1 LKIIFVFMNSDSKS
15 ALDFSEIARYR
26 LRNQQISDSGFKTVQ
41 ELVAWMGAIQAQDV
55 SMAKWAIGIRL
66 PESTE
71 KRIDSAIDIGEVIRT
86 HLLRPTWHFV
96 SCNDIYWML
105 ELSANQIKASM
116 KSRDKE
122 LELSEVVYKKSYS
135 VLEKAFSTIK
145 NLSREDLVK
154 ELSRA
159 KIPTNENRAAHILM
173 RAELD
178 GLICSGS
185 IKNSKQTY
193 ALLRE
198 RVPVM
203 RRLKHEESLAQLAQ
217 NYFKSHGPATIQ
229 DFTWWSGLPAS
240 QARFALELIKAFF
253 YHEKIGDNQY
263 WFPDLKYDQMPDRSH
278 VYLMP
283 AYDEFII
290 SYKDRTSSLI
300 VEDHKKTVSTN
311 GIFRP
316 IIVIDGKVEGI
327 WKRTIQKD
335 KMVLETRFFR
345 KPDKKIKS
353 CVDEAILSYSK
364 FLKNEKEIIHKYDH
378 KD

>member
-1 LKIIFVFMNSDSKS
+1 MNSDNKS
-15 ALDFSEIARYR
+15 AINFSEIARYR
-26 LRNQQISDSGFKTVQ
+26 LRNQQIAQSGFKTAKQ
-41 ELVAWMGAIQAQDV
+41 LVAWMGAIQAQDV

-71 KRIDSAIDIGEVIRT
+71 KIIDSAIDTGEVIRT

-135 VLEKAFSTIK
+135 VLEKSFSTIK
-145 NLSREDLVK
+145 NLSREDLVT

-159 KIPTNENRAAHILM
+159 KIPTNENRASHILM

-193 ALLRE
+193 ALLQE
-198 RVPVM
+198 KVPVM
-203 RRLKHEESLAQLAQ
+203 KRLKHEESLAQLAQ

-240 QARFALELIKAFF
+240 QARFALESVKAFF
-253 YHEKIGDNQY
+253 YHEKIGDKQY
-263 WFPDLKYDQMPDRSH
+263 WFPDLKYDQMPDRSK

-290 SYKDRTSSLI
+290 SYKDRSSSLI
-300 VEDHKKTVSTN
+300 VEDHKKAVSTN

-335 KMVLETRFFR
+335 KIVLETRFFR
-345 KPDKKIKS
+345 KPGKKIKS
-353 CVDEAILSYSK
+353 RVDKAILSYGK
-364 FLKNEKEIIHKYDH
+364 FLKNEKEIIHKYDQE
-378 KD
+378 D